1 MVFWFVTFP
10 KQCWNKSNLKDKT
23 CWRRGWWVKKGRCK
37 GVDLRWRLCLR
48 IHNQSHQHRHP
59 YVHPA
64 QYQPHSDL
72 FQPRVTSRDNMVE
85 LWEERSV
92 SCRFQIKHLPTIL
105 AMMMMT
111 IMVVKMVVVMKMFK
125 KCDLS
130 TLNCWW
136 PPPWGRWR
144 LSGGKP
150 RQTWSIGTIWN
161 CGDYDRQKIYY
172 K

>member
-1 MVFWFVTFP
+1 MVQKSAQKKENRNQQMVFWFVTFP

-48 IHNQSHQHRHP
+48 IHNQSHHHRHP
-59 YVHPA
+59 HVHPA
-64 QYQPHSDL
+64 QYHPHSDL
-72 FQPRVTSRDNMVE
+72 FQPWVASRDNMVE

-125 KCDLS
+125 KWKKRISACQ
-130 TLNCWW
+130 
-136 PPPWGRWR
+136 R
-144 LSGGKP
+144 LFVYSGFLEIIK
-150 RQTWSIGTIWN
+150 
-161 CGDYDRQKIYY
+161 
-172 K
+172 